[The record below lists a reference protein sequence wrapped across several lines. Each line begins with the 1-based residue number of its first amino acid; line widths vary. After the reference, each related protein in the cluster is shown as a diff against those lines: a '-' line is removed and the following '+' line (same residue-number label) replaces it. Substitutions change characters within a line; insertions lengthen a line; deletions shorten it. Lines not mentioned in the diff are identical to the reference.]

1 MFQNERMPIQAIKTP
16 AFKPRSI
23 NTEVHMQI
31 LSLILLLAAA
41 FGVFIL
47 AMKYLLGPAPAGYHA
62 EILKADNIE
71 ITGSLP
77 TLFRAINIV
86 FASSFLAI
94 SFTIAS
100 LSWYAF
106 QSLLQWPLVI
116 AVVVALLAGLP
127 VPKLPQNGT
136 KSMFAHHGAWG
147 ILGFIGYTGFIL
159 AHI

>member
-1 MFQNERMPIQAIKTP
+1 
-16 AFKPRSI
+16 
-23 NTEVHMQI
+23 MQI

-71 ITGSLP
+71 I
-77 TLFRAINIV
+77 INIV

-94 SFTIAS
+94 SFAIAS

-116 AVVVALLAGLP
+116 AVFVALLAGLP
-127 VPKLPQNGT
+127 SAEIARRMEQ
-136 KSMFAHHGAWG
+136 KSNVRTPWRM
-147 ILGFIGYTGFIL
+147 GYALVLLVTLGFIL

>member
-1 MFQNERMPIQAIKTP
+1 M
-16 AFKPRSI
+16 
-23 NTEVHMQI
+23 
-31 LSLILLLAAA
+31 LAAA

-71 ITGSLP
+71 ITGILP

-94 SFTIAS
+94 SFAIAS

-127 VPKLPQNGT
+127 SAEIARRMEQ
-136 KSMFAHHGAWG
+136 KSNVRTPWRM
-147 ILGFIGYTGFIL
+147 GYALVLLVTLGFIL

>member
-1 MFQNERMPIQAIKTP
+1 
-16 AFKPRSI
+16 
-23 NTEVHMQI
+23 MQI
-31 LSLILLLAAA
+31 LSLILFLAAA

-71 ITGSLP
+71 ITGILP

-94 SFTIAS
+94 SFAIAS
-100 LSWYAF
+100 LSCYAF

-116 AVVVALLAGLP
+116 AVV
-127 VPKLPQNGT
+127 
-136 KSMFAHHGAWG
+136 
-147 ILGFIGYTGFIL
+147 
-159 AHI
+159 

>member
-1 MFQNERMPIQAIKTP
+1 
-16 AFKPRSI
+16 
-23 NTEVHMQI
+23 MQI

-71 ITGSLP
+71 ITGILP

-94 SFTIAS
+94 SFAIAS
-100 LSWYAF
+100 LSWY
-106 QSLLQWPLVI
+106 LLQWPLVI

-127 VPKLPQNGT
+127 SAEIARRMEQ
-136 KSMFAHHGAWG
+136 KSNVRTPWRM
-147 ILGFIGYTGFIL
+147 GYALVLLVTLGFIL

>member
-1 MFQNERMPIQAIKTP
+1 
-16 AFKPRSI
+16 
-23 NTEVHMQI
+23 
-31 LSLILLLAAA
+31 
-41 FGVFIL
+41 
-47 AMKYLLGPAPAGYHA
+47 MKYLLGPAPAGYHA

-71 ITGSLP
+71 ITGILP

-94 SFTIAS
+94 SFAIAS

-127 VPKLPQNGT
+127 SAEIARRMEQ
-136 KSMFAHHGAWG
+136 KSNVRTPWRM
-147 ILGFIGYTGFIL
+147 GYALVLLVTLGFIL

>member
-1 MFQNERMPIQAIKTP
+1 
-16 AFKPRSI
+16 
-23 NTEVHMQI
+23 
-31 LSLILLLAAA
+31 LLAAA

-71 ITGSLP
+71 ITGILP

-94 SFTIAS
+94 SFAIAS

-127 VPKLPQNGT
+127 SAEIARRMEQ
-136 KSMFAHHGAWG
+136 KSNVRTPWRM
-147 ILGFIGYTGFIL
+147 GYALVLLVTLGFIL

>member
-1 MFQNERMPIQAIKTP
+1 
-16 AFKPRSI
+16 
-23 NTEVHMQI
+23 MQI

-71 ITGSLP
+71 ITGILP
-77 TLFRAINIV
+77 TLFRVINIV

-94 SFTIAS
+94 SFAIAS
-100 LSWYAF
+100 LNWYAF

-127 VPKLPQNGT
+127 SAEIARRMEQ
-136 KSMFAHHGAWG
+136 KSNVRTPWRM
-147 ILGFIGYTGFIL
+147 GYALVLLVTLGFIL